1 MEPIRKRTENKAWAT
16 KAVAPWFRKKL
27 LKISTKFVFRTWNP
41 QAEYSPDGKLI
52 LFFSSVKKGKKLSK
66 IQRIQVLNTVKM
78 PKNAIMFRIIYI
90 KNQEERQNL
99 SFYCNKL

>member
-52 LFFSSVKKGKKLSK
+52 LFFSSVKK
-66 IQRIQVLNTVKM
+66 V
-78 PKNAIMFRIIYI
+78 
-90 KNQEERQNL
+90 KNQVKFKQYK
-99 SFYCNKL
+99 F